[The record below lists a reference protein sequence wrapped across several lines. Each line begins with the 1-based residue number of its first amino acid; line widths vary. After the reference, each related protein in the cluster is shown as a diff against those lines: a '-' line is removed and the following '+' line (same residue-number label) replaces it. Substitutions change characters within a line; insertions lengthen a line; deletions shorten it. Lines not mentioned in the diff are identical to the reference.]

1 MKLFALCCLLFA
13 LLGCLVSPSY
23 GSPSR
28 HSGGGTGG
36 APGGAGNPFRQPPA
50 PRPFIYDSPIRRPG
64 QPKTM
69 YA

>member
-13 LLGCLVSPSY
+13 LLGCLISPSQ

-28 HSGGGTGG
+28 GSPS
-36 APGGAGNPFRQPPA
+36 PGGAGGNPFRSPPA
-50 PRPFIYDSPIRRPG
+50 PRPFIYDSPVRRPS